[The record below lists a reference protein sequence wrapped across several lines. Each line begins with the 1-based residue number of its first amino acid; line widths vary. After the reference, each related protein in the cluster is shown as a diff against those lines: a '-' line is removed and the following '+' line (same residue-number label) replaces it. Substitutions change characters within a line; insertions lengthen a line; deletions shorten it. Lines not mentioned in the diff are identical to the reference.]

1 MGLLFMGFVLS
12 GFVLGTI
19 LMCYED
25 RVTSRM
31 EQVLGIQIKKFNC
44 KSMGCYTYEGL
55 SWLLLIYLS
64 ILAIFLFYPVVIG
77 YTNFPGYIGC
87 LFLLIYPEVVMIIRN
102 GTFNDDSIP
111 SPQNPVY
118 VGPNMVSGGPGYN
131 PLYYLLFSFAIGGVS
146 TIWGFSMLNF
156 PNIPVSEGFFLVLVG
171 LIFQTL
177 VLFPDVINWVSPVD
191 LRTKKGVQLMSGVTV
206 TLVLIL
212 IILRAI
218 SSMVSS
224 VV

>member
-1 MGLLFMGFVLS
+1 MGLLLMGFVLS

-25 RVTSRM
+25 RLISKL
-31 EQVLGIQIKKFNC
+31 EPILGIKIIRSDSKVKD
-44 KSMGCYTYEGL
+44 YTYEGL

-64 ILAIFLFYPVVIG
+64 ILAIVLFYPVAID
-77 YTNFPGYIGC
+77 YNNFPGYIGC
-87 LFLLIYPEVVMIIRN
+87 LFLLIYPQIVMIIRN
-102 GTFNDDSIP
+102 GTFNDNSIP
-111 SPQNPVY
+111 SEENPVY
-118 VGPNMVSGGPGYN
+118 VGSDVVIDGPGYY
-131 PLYYLLFSFAIGGVS
+131 PFYYWLFSFAIGGVS

-156 PNIPVSEGFFLVLVG
+156 PDIPISEGFFLVLVG

-177 VLFPDVINWVSPVD
+177 VLFPDVINWISPVD
-191 LRTKKGVQLMSGVTV
+191 IRTKKGVQLMSGVTV

-212 IILRAI
+212 IFLRAI
-218 SSMVSS
+218 SSMVPS

>member
-25 RVTSRM
+25 RLIGKM
-31 EQVLGIQIKKFNC
+31 EPILGIKIIRIDSKVKD
-44 KSMGCYTYEGL
+44 YTYEGL
-55 SWLLLIYLS
+55 SWLLLVYMS
-64 ILAIFLFYPVVIG
+64 ILAIFLFYPVAID
-77 YTNFPGYIGC
+77 YNNFPGYIGC
-87 LFLLIYPEVVMIIRN
+87 LFLLVYPQIVMIIRN
-102 GTFNDDSIP
+102 GTFNDNSIP
-111 SPQNPVY
+111 SEENPLY
-118 VGPNMVSGGPGYN
+118 VGSEVVIDGPGYY
-131 PLYYLLFSFAIGGVS
+131 PFYYWLFSLAIGGAS

-191 LRTKKGVQLMSGVTV
+191 LRTRKGVQLMSGVTV

-212 IILRAI
+212 IFLRAI
-218 SSMVSS
+218 SSMVPS